1 MRNRG
6 KIYWDWADPTLHVRS
21 KDERL
26 PDGTLLNVLV
36 RMSSEGAVQLFVGV
50 YGVKGMMLFEESYDS
65 RPGETM
71 TKAVEWGL
79 ERARQQAP
87 SVAADSV
94 KVVKPEKLPRAGS
107 RQSK

>member
-6 KIYWDWADPTLHVRS
+6 KVYWEWADPVLHVRS

-36 RMSSEGAVQLFVGV
+36 RMSPFGEVQLFVGV
-50 YGVKGMMLFEESYDS
+50 YGVKGTLIFEESYDS

-71 TKAVEWGL
+71 TRAMAWGL
-79 ERARQQAP
+79 ERAKLKAP
-87 SVAADSV
+87 PDANPV
-94 KVVKPEKLPRAGS
+94 KNVKPHPLPRPGS
-107 RQSK
+107 AQGK

>member
-21 KDERL
+21 RDERL

-36 RMSSEGAVQLFVGV
+36 RMSPQGAVQLFVGV

-71 TKAVEWGL
+71 TKAGEWGL
-79 ERARQQAP
+79 EKAREQAP
-87 SVAADSV
+87 
-94 KVVKPEKLPRAGS
+94 KVVGVSAKTAKPEKLPRAGS